1 MVRPSDAWCG
11 FTEKYSGNM
20 QKHVAAFPLFPVNTW
35 TVLAKQQS
43 NAPKTCQTYDA
54 VYDPAEHSTLTAK
67 DPCHQVKLKQTD
79 KAPVDGTND

>member
-1 MVRPSDAWCG
+1 MPGAGLLKED
-11 FTEKYSGNM
+11 SGNM
-20 QKHVAAFPLFPVNTW
+20 QKHVAAFLLFAVNTW

-43 NAPKTCQTYDA
+43 NAPKSCQTYDA

-79 KAPVDGTND
+79 KAPVNGTDD